1 MAPAVRLAA
10 VGYPIAVS
18 SDGSDRVSQR
28 WQLTPDPVS
37 ARVARRLIHSVCEDW
52 AVHDQACYDALVVV
66 TELVTNVVEHAGTEC
81 QLTVS
86 IGGEG
91 LRIEVRD
98 FNQSRPPR
106 PRPSSI
112 WPARGQGLR
121 VVALLSSQWGVTEL
135 DDGKSLWAICRSPHP
150 RKHDGRAKPPHD
162 PADGLDRPPRHRHPH
177 STATGTPTVRLLLPT
192 WLELVRAVLPADA
205 RERLM

>member
-66 TELVTNVVEHAGTEC
+66 TELV
-81 QLTVS
+81 
-86 IGGEG
+86 
-91 LRIEVRD
+91 LR
-98 FNQSRPPR
+98 N
-106 PRPSSI
+106 
-112 WPARGQGLR
+112 
-121 VVALLSSQWGVTEL
+121 
-135 DDGKSLWAICRSPHP
+135 
-150 RKHDGRAKPPHD
+150 
-162 PADGLDRPPRHRHPH
+162 
-177 STATGTPTVRLLLPT
+177 
-192 WLELVRAVLPADA
+192 
-205 RERLM
+205 

>member
-1 MAPAVRLAA
+1 MTSAVRPAV

-18 SDGSDRVSQR
+18 SDGSDRVSR
-28 WQLTPDPVS
+28 RRQLTPDPVS

-98 FNQSRPPR
+98 FDQSRPPR
-106 PRPSSI
+106 TRPSSL

-135 DDGKSLWAICRSPHP
+135 DDGKSLWAILPITSPP
-150 RKHDGRAKPPHD
+150 QARRA
-162 PADGLDRPPRHRHPH
+162 R
-177 STATGTPTVRLLLPT
+177 
-192 WLELVRAVLPADA
+192 
-205 RERLM
+205 